1 MKRHRIR
8 VKVEFEEIDSEIES
22 FNCEPRK
29 VDDGCFEIDL
39 DCKFAMD
46 IDVCEQSLLAAN
58 FPAIRDALSVH
69 LGEMSK
75 KKRLRKKG
83 NRE

>member
-8 VKVEFEEIDSEIES
+8 VKVEFEEIDSEIEGVD
-22 FNCEPRK
+22 CEPHK
-29 VDDGCFEIDL
+29 VEDGCFEIDL
-39 DCKFAMD
+39 DGKHAMD

-69 LGEMSK
+69 LKEMSK
-75 KKRLRKKG
+75 KKRIEKKG
-83 NRE
+83 SLE